1 MAYGRSQDVETEE
14 GISSYCKILH
24 NREKLQLLFFKC
36 YSNMPTLRLV
46 PNLQHLICIRSMLMV
61 DITCTCTSWPTCVSY
76 YRISEARV
84 IVQKARDSWP
94 PLPQC

>member
-36 YSNMPTLRLV
+36 YSNMPTL
-46 PNLQHLICIRSMLMV
+46 
-61 DITCTCTSWPTCVSY
+61 
-76 YRISEARV
+76 
-84 IVQKARDSWP
+84 
-94 PLPQC
+94 